1 MLSAIASFVWTSG
14 PIMSAVFTILFLIL
28 IRMWSRSTPS
38 YASVT
43 KPITKIGEKVGE
55 AGKEIK
61 ETAGDLADVVEGLE
75 CIDEVPKVIENSTSQ
90 LDILFFGELFVASIA
105 SGFLVKYGW

>member
-14 PIMSAVFTILFLIL
+14 PIMSAIFTILFLIL
-28 IRMWSRSTPS
+28 IRMWSRSTQS
-38 YASVT
+38 IS
-43 KPITKIGEKVGE
+43 KPITKIGEKVEE

-61 ETAGDLADVVEGLE
+61 ETAEDLVEGLKDLE
-75 CIDEVPKVIENSTSQ
+75 DVPKAVENSTNQ

>member
-1 MLSAIASFVWTSG
+1 MLSAVASFVWTSG
-14 PIMSAVFTILFLIL
+14 PIMSAIFTILFLIL

-38 YASVT
+38 VN
-43 KPITKIGEKVGE
+43 KPIAKIGEKVEE

-61 ETAGDLADVVEGLE
+61 ETAGELIEGLE
-75 CIDEVPKVIENSTSQ
+75 GIDEVPKAVEDSTNQ
-90 LDILFFGELFVASIA
+90 LDILFFGELFVASLA

>member
-38 YASVT
+38 IT
-43 KPITKIGEKVGE
+43 KPITKIGEKVEE

-61 ETAGDLADVVEGLE
+61 ETAGNLSDVVEGLE
-75 CIDEVPKVIENSTSQ
+75 GIDEVPKAVENSTNQ
-90 LDILFFGELFVASIA
+90 LDILFFGELFVASLA